1 MSLLPAYFGARRKR
15 EEDDL
20 APLREPDDLAPLRE
34 PDNDSREDIFNL
46 IPPRAP
52 DRPTRFENPEPETI
66 PETPEPPETSRDA
79 RAVGAM
85 DLSRMS
91 IDNDG
96 RLYWDGKPVEVRRRI
111 MMSRAQIVGASLIGV
126 FVVIGAVGAAM
137 QGSAAAHDWACRIGW
152 TSAYCTPSAPAPTL
166 PARTDIPA

>member
-1 MSLLPAYFGARRKR
+1 MR
-15 EEDDL
+15 EESAKNEDYL
-20 APLREPDDLAPLRE
+20 ASLRE
-34 PDNDSREDIFNL
+34 PDNDSREDVFNL

-52 DRPTRFENPEPETI
+52 DRPTRFEFPEAEPPSEA
-66 PETPEPPETSRDA
+66 PVETPAPVETARNV

-96 RLYWDGKPVEVRRRI
+96 RLYWDGKPVEVRRRM
-111 MMSRAQIVGASLIGV
+111 MMSRAQIAGAVLIGLFV
-126 FVVIGAVGAAM
+126 FIGAIGAAV
-137 QGSAAAHDWACRIGW
+137 QGSAVAHDWACRMGW
-152 TSAYCTPSAPAPTL
+152 TNAYCTAPATASTS